1 MAVKLW
7 LIPWVLVGCSLCRA
21 GTGEVVHPF
30 EAGASARLAGPL
42 SSTLDNLAAAPLR
55 AAGLRRAAAC
65 SDAVFLRRVFLDVIG
80 TLPTRDEAQ
89 NFLGDKSSGKR
100 AALIDHLLERP
111 EFADYWGMKWGDV
124 LRVKA
129 EFPVNLWP
137 HAAQAYDGWIRAS
150 LRAKM
155 PCSEFARQLLTA
167 NGSNFRNPPVNFL
180 RAAGGRDPESLAA
193 AAARVF
199 LGGRFADWP
208 QDKRADLAAVFS
220 RVGFKKT
227 REWKEEIVFF
237 DRSGNPG
244 GVALRM
250 PDGSGVRVGPG
261 DDPREAFAQWLVT
274 SPNSPFA
281 AVAANRLWFWIFGKG
296 LVHEPDDFRAD
307 NAPSNPQLLE
317 WLALQLRVAR
327 YDCRALLRIIL
338 NSATYQLSPIPP
350 EGQTTRC
357 GEAASYPVRRIE
369 AEVLIDAINQITG
382 ATEDYVSMIPEPFT
396 FLPETIRA
404 INLPDGSIS
413 SSFLELFGRPAR
425 DTGLLTERPTRVST
439 SQRLTLLNSRL
450 VLNKINKSQ
459 KLRGLLE
466 ECKSPH
472 EAATA
477 LCLTILSR
485 YPTPEELAAMD
496 AYSPPGNPKL
506 QQKMLEIA
514 WALIN
519 TPEFLFRH

>member
-1 MAVKLW
+1 MILRV
-7 LIPWVLVGCSLCRA
+7 IPWLVMGCALCRA
-21 GTGEVVHPF
+21 GTGEAVHPF
-30 EAGASARLAGPL
+30 ETGSSARLTSPL

-55 AAGLRRAAAC
+55 AAGLRRADTC
-65 SDAVFLRRVFLDVIG
+65 SDEVFLRRVFLDVIG
-80 TLPTRDEAQ
+80 TLPTRGEAEK
-89 NFLGDKSSGKR
+89 FLADKSSGKR
-100 AALIDHLLERP
+100 AALINHLLGRP
-111 EFADYWGMKWGDV
+111 EFADYWGMKWGDI

-167 NGSNFRNPPVNFL
+167 HGSNFRNPPVNFL
-180 RAAGGRDPESLAA
+180 RAAGGRDPASLADA
-193 AAARVF
+193 TARIF
-199 LGGRFADWP
+199 LGGRFAGWP
-208 QDKRADLAAVFS
+208 QEKQDDLAAVFS

-244 GVALRM
+244 EITLRL

-261 DDPREAFAQWLVT
+261 DDPREAFAHWLVT
-274 SPNSPFA
+274 SPGSPFA
-281 AVAANRLWFWIFGKG
+281 AVTANRLWFWIFGRG

-307 NAPSNPQLLE
+307 NPPSNPRLLE
-317 WLALQLRVAR
+317 WLAGQLRACG
-327 YDCRALLRIIL
+327 YDCRHLLRIIL
-338 NSATYQLSPIPP
+338 NSATYQLSPIPAD
-350 EGQTTRC
+350 GQTTQA
-357 GEAASYPVRRIE
+357 GEAASYPIRRLE

-404 INLPDGSIS
+404 VNIPDGSITS
-413 SSFLELFGRPAR
+413 AFLEQFGRPAR
-425 DTGLLTERPTRVST
+425 DTGLLAERPTRVTT

-450 VLNKINKSQ
+450 VLDKINKSK
-459 KLRGLLE
+459 KLSSLLE
-466 ECKSPH
+466 TCKSPH

-477 LCLTILSR
+477 LYLTILSR
-485 YPTPEELAAMD
+485 HPTAEELGIID
-496 AYSPPGNPKL
+496 AYSPPGNPPPNK
-506 QQKMLEIA
+506 KMLEIA